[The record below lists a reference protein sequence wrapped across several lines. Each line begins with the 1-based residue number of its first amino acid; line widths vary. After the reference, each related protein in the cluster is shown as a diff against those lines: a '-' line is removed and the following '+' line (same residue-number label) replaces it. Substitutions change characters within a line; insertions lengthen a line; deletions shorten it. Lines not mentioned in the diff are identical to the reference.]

1 MVWQCFFK
9 MVAGHNILKKK
20 KKSTPGGRV
29 VEIVIST
36 AAISCD
42 TLNAISHLRPP
53 PPFLYSPRPWPAGS
67 GCFLGEVT

>member
-1 MVWQCFFK
+1 M
-9 MVAGHNILKKK
+9 
-20 KKSTPGGRV
+20 

-42 TLNAISHLRPP
+42 ALNAHLRPP
-53 PPFLYSPRPWPAGS
+53 PPFLSSPRPWPAGS